1 MKGAEEGMNTIDNIP
16 DNMRIYIQEIAE
28 KMAQGRAAVMIGS
41 GFSKNAREYRCTEK
55 KFLDWNQLGDIF
67 YKKLYGKLP
76 EEEEHPCY
84 YQSILKLASKV
95 QQNFGRSNLDKLL
108 LDNLPDEEYEPSEL
122 HESLLKLNWTDIFTT
137 NYDTLLERT
146 RARVFNKRY
155 QVVLNKD
162 DLVYSKYPR
171 IIKLHGSFPSSR
183 PFIIT
188 EEDYRRY
195 PQDFAVFVN
204 TVRQSLIENVMCMIG
219 FSGDDPNF
227 LSWIGWIRDHLGN
240 ESASKIY
247 LIGVFDIDKTEQ
259 MLYDSRNIIL
269 INMKDCEG
277 INSGDHKKGLSLFF
291 YALEHF
297 QRIEEKEESIQDNQ
311 NQICQLLTSYKSE
324 KIKLLDN
331 TEILQNFIDTWRKER
346 ENYSEWFIIPY
357 SKREKIE
364 KNIELESIFIKTLGD
379 IMKSQK
385 ELEKKKIKMVGEILY
400 ELNWR
405 REQCLLP
412 VGEGEADVYA
422 IYLSKLPDTIGR
434 WGKKDCEICF
444 TLLEYWRLHGN
455 FKEWNA
461 IIIKLEEQIDD
472 TQKNKLFY
480 EKAAKMFYNLEC
492 SDLSNALMDLSGAEY
507 RVGLEFKISSLLVEL
522 GYYEKA
528 ILLLKKCL
536 YDARKQMGN
545 DISYRYY
552 SKEAYLIYLLENMEK
567 HYAHLKYQ
575 DKTNDDDNH
584 SYLNMLKGYDCNP
597 EYEMDFLICQ
607 NIICKYTK
615 SGDVQYDLVKEA
627 NTEKYI
633 IFMEKTGMIFRASY
647 LFKHAEEFSVLL
659 KGLVYQN
666 PYLALICCLRFGDS
680 AICRQVWQNGMP
692 NSMEKKVADEL
703 ITWCIDACKKNE
715 GYLIFGSGKDDN
727 IAIML
732 PDLIPIILSG
742 LVKRGSYEK
751 NIEVYNFIIYILQES
766 KLKFSFVNELIKAL
780 VMRFIDFGKKDLLNQ
795 LAKLPVGCT
804 LKYDEEGIVDPFLHL
819 DLAMKGLDKPNCEI
833 MNKLK
838 IYIESS
844 DQSKMEAAGI
854 RLLVIAILCEM
865 EDMSFIDNI
874 KNKVEKKSYE
884 LFNLIECYDIKYGDK
899 EKQRQV
905 KERWLE
911 QLEKQVIMFDE
922 KDITY
927 CSDFRKE
934 LGELLKKEKFYHR
947 VCPQFEWDR
956 EEVTRVIDL
965 LEKWADI
972 IIRFKQNLCIEVSYY
987 DGWCLLEEILMDI
1000 VLLNK
1005 ISSINKTC
1013 IKLSGLTG
1021 KLERLEI
1028 PFLFGMMIVQDTT
1041 KISKE
1046 VCHLFIKA
1054 LLKGG
1059 YSREEAEKILRFYK
1073 ENNLVVNE
1081 EFLEIQDLI

>member
-1 MKGAEEGMNTIDNIP
+1 MDIIDNIP
-16 DNMRIYIQEIAE
+16 ENMRIYIQEIAE
-28 KMAQGRAAVMIGS
+28 KMAQGRAAVMVGS

-84 YQSILKLASKV
+84 YQSILKLAGKV

-259 MLYDSRNIIL
+259 MLYASRNIIL

-277 INSGDHKKGLSLFF
+277 IDSGDHKKGLSLFF
-291 YALEHF
+291 CALEHF
-297 QRIEEKEESIQDNQ
+297 QRIEEKGEAIPDNQ
-311 NQICQLLTSYKSE
+311 NLICQWLTSYKSR

-331 TEILQNFIDTWRKER
+331 IDILQNFIDTWRKER

-364 KNIELESIFIKTLGD
+364 KNIKLENIFIKTLKD
-379 IMKSQK
+379 SMQSQK
-385 ELEKKKIKMVGEILY
+385 EIEMVGEILY

-412 VGEGEADVYA
+412 IRKDEADVYA
-422 IYLSKLPDTIGR
+422 IYLGKRANIVGR
-434 WGKKDCEICF
+434 WEKKDCEICL
-444 TLLEYWRLHGN
+444 TLMEYWRLHGN
-455 FKEWNA
+455 FKKWNA
-461 IIIKLEEQIDD
+461 MIAKLEEQIDG
-472 TQKNKLFY
+472 TLKNKLSY
-480 EKAAKMFYNLEC
+480 EKAAKMLYNLEC

-507 RVGLEFKISSLLVEL
+507 RVGLEFNISSLLVEL

-575 DKTNDDDNH
+575 EITEDVDNR

-597 EYEMDFLICQ
+597 EYEMDYLIRQ
-607 NIICKYTK
+607 SIICIYTE
-615 SGDVQYDLVKEA
+615 SGDIQYNLIKEA
-627 NTEKYI
+627 NTEKYFK
-633 IFMEKTGMIFRASY
+633 FMEKTGMIFRASY
-647 LFKHAEEFSVLL
+647 LFKHAEEFSVLMR
-659 KGLVYQN
+659 GLVCQN
-666 PYLALICCLRFGDS
+666 PYLALICSLRFGDS
-680 AICRQVWQNGMP
+680 AICSQVWQNEMP
-692 NSMEKKVADEL
+692 GSMETKVADEL
-703 ITWCIDACKKNE
+703 ISWCIDACKKNE
-715 GYLIFGSGKDDN
+715 GYLIYGSGKDDN
-727 IAIML
+727 IAIVL

-751 NIEVYNFIIYILQES
+751 NIEVLDFIIYILQES
-766 KLKFSFVNELIKAL
+766 KLNFSFVDELIKAL

-804 LKYDEEGIVDPFLHL
+804 LKYDKEGIVDPFLFI
-819 DLAMKGLDKPNCEI
+819 DLTLKGLDEPNGMLMDE
-833 MNKLK
+833 LK
-838 IYIESS
+838 TCIESS
-844 DQSKMEAAGI
+844 DQSKITAAYI

-865 EDMSFIDNI
+865 EDTSFIDNI
-874 KNKVEKKSYE
+874 EKNIVNKSCD
-884 LFNLIECYDIKYGDK
+884 LLNIIECYEVKYGDK
-899 EKQRQV
+899 EKQRQA

-911 QLEKQVIMFDE
+911 QLEKQVVMFDE

-934 LGELLKKEKFYHR
+934 LGELLKREKFYHR
-947 VCPQFEWDR
+947 KCPQFEWNR

-965 LEKWADI
+965 LEKWTDI
-972 IIRFKQNLCIEVSYY
+972 IIRFKQYLCIEVSYY

-1000 VLLNK
+1000 VLLDK
-1005 ISSINKTC
+1005 ISSIDKTC
-1013 IKLSGLTG
+1013 IKLFGLTG
-1021 KLERLEI
+1021 KLESLGI
-1028 PFLFGMMIVQDTT
+1028 PFLFEKMIVQDTT

-1054 LLKGG
+1054 LLKEG
-1059 YSREEAEKILRFYK
+1059 YSREEAKKILRFYK
-1073 ENNLVVNE
+1073 ENNLDVNK
-1081 EFLEIQDLI
+1081 EFLELQALI

>member
-1 MKGAEEGMNTIDNIP
+1 MKGAEEGMDTIDNIP

-55 KFLDWNQLGDIF
+55 RFLDWNQLGDIF

-227 LSWIGWIRDHLGN
+227 LNWIGWIRDHLGN

-269 INMKDCEG
+269 INMRDCEG

-291 YALEHF
+291 CALEHF

-311 NQICQLLTSYKSE
+311 NQICQMLTSYKSE
-324 KIKLLDN
+324 KIELLDN
-331 TEILQNFIDTWRKER
+331 TDILRNFIDTWRKER

-364 KNIELESIFIKTLGD
+364 KNIKLENIFIKTLGD

-385 ELEKKKIKMVGEILY
+385 EIEKKKIKMVGEILY

-405 REQCLLP
+405 REQSLLP
-412 VGEGEADVYA
+412 VGEDEADVYT
-422 IYLSKLPDTIGR
+422 IYLNKLLNTIGR
-434 WGKKDCEICF
+434 WEKKDCEICF

-455 FKEWNA
+455 FKEWDAN
-461 IIIKLEEQIDD
+461 IIKLEEQIDD

-492 SDLSNALMDLSGAEY
+492 SDLSNALMDLSGSEY
-507 RVGLEFKISSLLVEL
+507 WVGLEFKISSLLVEL

-607 NIICKYTK
+607 NIICKYTE
-615 SGDVQYDLVKEA
+615 SGDVQYNLVKEA

-659 KGLVYQN
+659 KGLVCQN
-666 PYLALICCLRFGDS
+666 SYLALICCLRFGDS

-692 NSMEKKVADEL
+692 DSMGKKVADEL

-742 LVKRGSYEK
+742 LVKSGSYEK
-751 NIEVYNFIIYILQES
+751 NIEVLNFIIYILQES

-795 LAKLPVGCT
+795 LAKLPVDCT
-804 LKYDEEGIVDPFLHL
+804 LKYDEGGIVDPFLHL
-819 DLAMKGLDKPNCEI
+819 DLTMRGLDKPDSEI
-833 MNKLK
+833 IDKLK
-838 IYIESS
+838 SYMVSS

-865 EDMSFIDNI
+865 EDTSFVDNI
-874 KNKVEKKSYE
+874 KNNVEKKSYE
-884 LFNLIECYDIKYGDK
+884 LFNLIECYDIKCGDK
-899 EKQRQV
+899 EKQRQA

-911 QLEKQVIMFDE
+911 QLEEQVNMFDE

-927 CSDFRKE
+927 CSDFRKK
-934 LGELLKKEKFYHR
+934 LGELLKREKFYHR
-947 VCPQFEWDR
+947 IGSQFEWSR
-956 EEVTRVIDL
+956 EEVTHVIDL

-972 IIRFKQNLCIEVSYY
+972 IIRYKQNLCIEVSYY

-1000 VLLNK
+1000 VLLDK
-1005 ISSINKTC
+1005 ISSTNKTY
-1013 IKLSGLTG
+1013 IKLSGLTE

-1046 VCHLFIKA
+1046 VYHLFIKA

-1081 EFLEIQDLI
+1081 EFLEIQALI